1 MVYLP
6 DEEKWMMTDT
16 KIFYCPNGNANI
28 YGTSN
33 NSNKQNSISSICLK
47 CGNEEP
53 QCIKSSDTYDST
65 FSFIGDNTKSFYY
78 SNVPVTGNF
87 NKFVSIT
94 DKSDIST
101 PKKTCGNGVHGFY
114 IEKYR
119 NPNSKTDKYIGD
131 ESLAEFYPIC
141 DSKDINNPELLNLI
155 KKDYAYSQNI
165 DSPSMKPPIME
176 SNPTT
181 NDSSQNN
188 TTETIQE
195 NIKTTIDN
203 LSNLSLIPVVDNLK
217 KKDAFSYNNI
227 AMYMILF
234 IVIALSMFIYSSLYT
249 NIANS
254 NPSISYQN
262 SNSISYQKF

>member
-101 PKKTCGNGVHGFY
+101 PKKTCENGIHGFY

-141 DSKDINNPELLNLI
+141 DSNDINNPELLNLI

-176 SNPTT
+176 SNTTT
-181 NDSSQNN
+181 NDSSQND
-188 TTETIQE
+188 TTITGTIQE
-195 NIKTTIDN
+195 NIKKTIDTLPN
-203 LSNLSLIPVVDNLK
+203 ISSIPVIDNLK

-249 NIANS
+249 NSKNSINNSKNS
-254 NPSISYQN
+254 N
-262 SNSISYQKF
+262 

>member
-33 NSNKQNSISSICLK
+33 KLNKQNSISSICLK

-53 QCIKSSDTYDST
+53 QCLKSSDTYDST
-65 FSFIGDNTKSFYY
+65 FSFIGDNTKAFYY

-101 PKKTCGNGVHGFY
+101 PKKTCENGIHGFY

-119 NPNSKTDKYIGD
+119 NPNSKTDTYTGD

-141 DSKDINNPELLNLI
+141 ASTDINNLEFLNLI
-155 KKDYAYSQNI
+155 KKDYTYSQNI
-165 DSPSMKPPIME
+165 ESPSMKPPIME
-176 SNPTT
+176 PNPATD
-181 NDSSQNN
+181 DSSQND
-188 TTETIQE
+188 TTITGIIQE
-195 NIKTTIDN
+195 NIKKTIDN
-203 LSNLSLIPVVDNLK
+203 LPNLNLPVVDNLK

-234 IVIALSMFIYSSLYT
+234 IVIALSMFIYSSLY
-249 NIANS
+249 S
-254 NPSISYQN
+254 NSYQN
-262 SNSISYQKF
+262 SNQNSNRI